1 MEMLKNFLKRLLI
14 TGLPLLGLYLFA
26 QISFKANRR
35 SEHPV
40 DAGLGIALL
49 LFVILFILS
58 VGLIIDFVIRI
69 KSKQYKIAVTNVP
82 FLLLFLFP
90 IFYIKCQM
98 GGYCEDCFCSWLIET
113 VKHF

>member
-1 MEMLKNFLKRLLI
+1 MEIFKIFLKRLLI

-26 QISFKANRR
+26 QIAFENNSK
-35 SEHPV
+35 SEHPKDV
-40 DAGLGIALL
+40 GLGIALL

-69 KSKQYKIAVTNVP
+69 KRKQYKIAVTNVP

-90 IFYIKCQM
+90 ILYIKCQM
-98 GGYCEDCFCSWLIET
+98 SGYCEDCFCSWLIET